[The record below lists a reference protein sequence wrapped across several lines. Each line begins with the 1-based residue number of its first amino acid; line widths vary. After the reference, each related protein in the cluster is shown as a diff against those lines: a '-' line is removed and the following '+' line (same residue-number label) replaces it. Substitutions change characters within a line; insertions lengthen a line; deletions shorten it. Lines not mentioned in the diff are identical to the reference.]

1 MSVRYLLDTDAVVDV
16 LRARHRVAARLAEV
30 SPEEVAISSMTLAEL
45 LYGALCASDPAAS
58 ELAVRRFIEV
68 IRILAFGRAA
78 AAIHG
83 RIRYATRQKMIGP
96 NDLVIA
102 ATALAAGAVLV
113 TANRREFDRVA
124 GLTIEDW
131 R

>member
-1 MSVRYLLDTDAVVDV
+1 MSVRYVLDTDAVVDV
-16 LRARHRVAARLAEV
+16 LRARHRVAARLAAI

-45 LYGALCASDPAAS
+45 LYGALCASDQSAS

-83 RIRYATRQKMIGP
+83 RIRSAMRQKTIEP
-96 NDLVIA
+96 NDLIIA
-102 ATALAAGAVLV
+102 ATVLAAGAVLV
-113 TANRREFDRVA
+113 TASRREFDRVP
-124 GLTIEDW
+124 GLAVEDW

>member
-1 MSVRYLLDTDAVVDV
+1 MSVRYVLDTDAVVDV

-45 LYGALCASDPAAS
+45 LYGALCARDPAAS

-78 AAIHG
+78 ASRA
-83 RIRYATRQKMIGP
+83 Q
-96 NDLVIA
+96 
-102 ATALAAGAVLV
+102 GAP
-113 TANRREFDRVA
+113 
-124 GLTIEDW
+124 
-131 R
+131 

>member
-1 MSVRYLLDTDAVVDV
+1 MSIRYVLDTDAVVDV
-16 LRARHRVAARLAEV
+16 LRARHRVAARLSEI

-45 LYGALCASDPAAS
+45 LYGALCASNPTAS

-78 AAIHG
+78 ASIHG
-83 RIRYATRQKMIGP
+83 RIRHATRQKTIGP

-113 TANRREFDRVA
+113 TANRREFDRVP
-124 GLTIEDW
+124 GLVVEDW

>member
-1 MSVRYLLDTDAVVDV
+1 MLDTDAVVDV
-16 LRARHRVAARLAEV
+16 LRARHRVAARLAEL

-45 LYGALCASDPAAS
+45 LYGALCASDAAAS

-83 RIRYATRQKMIGP
+83 RIRHGARQKTIEP
-96 NDLVIA
+96 NDLVVA

-113 TANRREFDRVA
+113 TANRREFDRIP
-124 GLTIEDW
+124 GLAVENW